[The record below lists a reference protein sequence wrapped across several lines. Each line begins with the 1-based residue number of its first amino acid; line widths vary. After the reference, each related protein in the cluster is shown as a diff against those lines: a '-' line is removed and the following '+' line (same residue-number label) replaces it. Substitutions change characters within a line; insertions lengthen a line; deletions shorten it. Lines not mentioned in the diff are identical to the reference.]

1 MKDHRKVILSLL
13 IISTICFFSKA
24 QENIVKAEE
33 VKANA
38 TEVLDFDILIE
49 KAVENS
55 IKVKNRKSTI
65 EILENGFQDNIN
77 ASNSLDSKLE
87 SNERFKKLEN
97 KSERTESEQREYE
110 NYQRIFGAP
119 ITEEYELFKL
129 IQSSNNLIALSEFE
143 IFQNKNALEVDKN
156 DVRQK
161 VYEEYEKFLMEA
173 DKLKLEE
180 DNYKNA
186 EDEYKKA
193 EISYKSG
200 LISKTEYIGKK
211 AKYLEKKGEF
221 LKLDREFQKYN
232 MEFNK
237 LVGEPLDKK
246 YSSYKKQLSLD
257 KSTLKSQDQYVEEA
271 LKNRMEIKNGK
282 ENILVR
288 RFESGA
294 AKGVFSNEHHRER
307 KLGEQKIENAED
319 ELELKKLDIKMEI
332 NLLYNDFEVKIL
344 RLNNLEEGYKQAKK
358 EYDEAY
364 KRYSLG
370 MLSRLDFN
378 RKNAEFIENSMD
390 YKNAEREAYI
400 AKIKLEFA
408 SSIGTDS
415 NKIFYK

>member
-1 MKDHRKVILSLL
+1 MQSHRKIILSLL
-13 IISTICFFSKA
+13 IISTICFFSKS
-24 QENIVKAEE
+24 QENIVRAEE
-33 VKANA
+33 NKDNA
-38 TEVLDFDILIE
+38 TQVLDLDILIE

-87 SNERFKKLEN
+87 ANERL
-97 KSERTESEQREYE
+97 
-110 NYQRIFGAP
+110 
-119 ITEEYELFKL
+119 TEEYELFKL

-161 VYEEYEKFLMEA
+161 VYEGYEKFLMEM
-173 DKLKLEE
+173 DKLKLAE

-186 EDEYKKA
+186 EDKYKKA
-193 EISYKSG
+193 EISYKAG

-211 AKYLEKKGEF
+211 AEYLEKKGEF
-221 LKLDREFQKYN
+221 SKVDREFEKYN

-257 KSTLKSQDQYVEEA
+257 KSTLKSQDEYVEEA

-294 AKGVFSNEHHRER
+294 AKGAFSNEHHRER

-332 NLLYNDFEVKIL
+332 NLLYNDFEVKIV

-390 YKNAEREAYI
+390 YKKAEREAYI

-415 NKIFYK
+415 NKTFYK

>member
-1 MKDHRKVILSLL
+1 MKGNRKVILSLL

-24 QENIVKAEE
+24 QESVVKAEE
-33 VKANA
+33 VKGND
-38 TEVLDFDILIE
+38 TEILDFDILIE
-49 KAVENS
+49 KAVESS
-55 IKVKNRKSTI
+55 IKVKNRKSNI
-65 EILENGFQDNIN
+65 ETLQNGFQDNIN

-87 SNERFKKLEN
+87 ENERL
-97 KSERTESEQREYE
+97 TD
-110 NYQRIFGAP
+110 
-119 ITEEYELFKL
+119 EYELFKL

-211 AKYLEKKGEF
+211 AKCLEKKGEF

-257 KSTLKSQDQYVEEA
+257 KSTLKSQDEYVEEA

-332 NLLYNDFEVKIL
+332 NLLYNDFEVKIV

-415 NKIFYK
+415 NKTFYK